1 MARGNPILSRAEQD
15 ATQSNGY
22 STSYPGAPVAPG
34 GYPQVGMPARP
45 ARIMT
50 MDDVIVK
57 TGITFV
63 ILLLGAVI
71 GWQLTGTLMIAGFG
85 AALVAF
91 VLAMFITFKKSS
103 SPILVILYSV
113 FEGLFLGAISKW
125 YAAYGEANGNGNLIA
140 QAVGATLVVFAVMLV
155 VYKTGIIKV
164 TARTMKVFMIMMIS
178 YGVIALISLVTA
190 FFGVGGGWGFY
201 GVSGI
206 GLLLSLFAVGLA
218 SFSLVID
225 FDGIVRTTA
234 YGVEEKESWR
244 MAFGLMVSLVWLY
257 LEILRML
264 AILSRN

>member
-1 MARGNPILSRAEQD
+1 MARGNPILARTEQEVT
-15 ATQSNGY
+15 APQG
-22 STSYPGAPVAPG
+22 YPGMPSGPG
-34 GYPQVGMPARP
+34 GYQQQVVPARP
-45 ARIMT
+45 ARTMT

-57 TGITFV
+57 TGISFL
-63 ILLLGAVI
+63 ILLVGAVV
-71 GWQLTGTLMIAGFG
+71 GWQLTGTAMLLGFG

-125 YAAYGEANGNGNLIA
+125 YAGYAAQNGNDNLVA

-178 YGVIALISLVTA
+178 YLVIAVISMITA

-206 GLLLSLFAVGLA
+206 GILLSLFAVGLA

-257 LEILRML
+257 LEILRLL
-264 AILSRN
+264 AIMSRN